1 MIFILAND
9 AQLARMWAADQ
20 NIPDSEWR
28 VATPG
33 ALKAFP
39 SGSDGD
45 HRLVVLEGAEMS
57 PEYSLIFDLAT
68 DRGIQASTVA
78 IHSDRPPV
86 AANPGAD

>member
-9 AQLARMWAADQ
+9 AQLARTWAEDQ
-20 NIPDSEWR
+20 NIPDGEWR
-28 VATPG
+28 AATSG

-57 PEYSLIFDLAT
+57 PEYSLIFDLAK
-68 DRGIQASTVA
+68 DRGIQASTAA
-78 IHSDRPPV
+78 IHADRPE
-86 AANPGAD
+86 AAPSPGAD